1 MIIPDVNLLIF
12 AHNSGATH
20 HQAAREWLLNLMQG
34 GKPVGLPWIVISG
47 FIRISTHPKLLEK
60 PIRVDD
66 AIGITRSWLSR
77 KNVRI
82 VEPGSRFQELFFAG
96 LEKLGTAGNLTT
108 DAYLAA
114 LAIEYQAELHSCDT
128 DFHRFPG
135 LRWKNPLLP

>member
-12 AHNSGATH
+12 AHNRDAPH
-20 HQAAREWLLNLMQG
+20 HNDAKEWLLDLMQG

-47 FIRISTHPKLLEK
+47 FIRVSTHPKLLKK
-60 PIRVDD
+60 PVTVGD
-66 AIGITRSWLSR
+66 AIRIARSWLACN
-77 KNVRI
+77 NVRL
-82 VEPGSRFQELFFAG
+82 VEPGSRFQEFFFAG

-114 LAIEYQAELHSCDT
+114 LAMEYQAELHSCDM

-135 LRWKNPLLP
+135 LRWRNPLAE

>member
-12 AHNSGATH
+12 AHNRFAPDH
-20 HQAAREWLLNLMQG
+20 PAAKEWLMDLMRS

-47 FIRISTHPKLLEK
+47 FIRISTHPKLFKEPLH
-60 PIRVDD
+60 VAD
-66 AIGITRSWLSR
+66 AIGITRSWLAR
-77 KNVRI
+77 KNVRTI
-82 VEPGSRFQELFFAG
+82 EPGSRFQDLFFAG

-114 LAIEYQAELHSCDT
+114 LAIEHQAELQSCDT

-135 LRWKNPLLP
+135 LRWKNPLDP